1 MSKNRL
7 LHLAIGLAALP
18 AAVNAQPANEQT
30 SGGLEEVVVT
40 AERREASLQSVPVP
54 VTALTAESLE
64 KKQVTEAR
72 DLARYTPSLK
82 MLNNIT
88 TPTNLSPSLRGSLQQ
103 DASLIV
109 AESPFGLYVDDVY
122 LARLNGNNVALAD
135 IERVEVLRGPQGTL
149 YGRNSLSGAIKF
161 ISRSPGDK
169 EWFETS
175 FGAGNFDQKRASV
188 SVGGSLSDDWAGS
201 FSALYNNKNGQFYD
215 RNPAIAQK
223 TGLERNYAARG
234 KLRYRG
240 IENLDVTASLS
251 YSDAK
256 NDGGQLIPATTPS
269 VPSTKQYTS
278 DDLVPQFGT
287 YILNTPPLS
296 RLGAPYRDRTEGSTK
311 QTIASLNASYKIGD
325 MTLKSI
331 TGYVKTKDFFN
342 NDFSGNGNVVAVNT
356 ADADQMSEELQ
367 LSGTAAD
374 GRLDYLAG
382 VYLFTEKG
390 TQAFAWA
397 TFFPPL
403 LPVAVPISTS
413 AIRAKTDS
421 TSAFVQ
427 MSYHITDALKATA
440 GVRYT
445 EDRKTFDFTFVGK
458 LPPITPTAGAV
469 NLKNTY
475 TQTTPR
481 FGLDYTVPASG
492 NVDRML
498 IYTSAAKGFKS
509 GGYNGINIF
518 SFQDAQKAYFPES
531 NWTYEA
537 GVKTD
542 LFGNNLRINA
552 NYYYAKVSD
561 LALNALVTLPNG
573 TTAFPV
579 QNAGKVTIQGLEYE
593 ITAVPTDGLTLFLS
607 GTALTDG
614 KYTYLRPASAPAN
627 ALRDFGVNAVPPQ
640 LPKFSYNAGF
650 EYGHDTSIGR
660 ATVGADWFYTDDYI
674 TSATN
679 DFKVKG
685 FGQGNAF
692 VGVELSKNWS
702 TRFSVKNFS
711 NNDTIPTGSRGFL
724 GGFIPVRPR
733 EYLMSF
739 SYKMD

>member
-1 MSKNRL
+1 MFKQRL
-7 LHLAIGLAALP
+7 LHLAIGLVALP
-18 AAVNAQPANEQT
+18 TAVHAQQATEQG

-40 AERREASLQSVPVP
+40 AERRAASLQTVPVP
-54 VTALTAESLE
+54 VTAITAEALE

-169 EWFETS
+169 EWFDAS
-175 FGAGNFDQKRASV
+175 IGMGNFDQKKLSV
-188 SVGGSLSDDWAGS
+188 SVGGSLGDGLAGS
-201 FSALYNNKNGQFYD
+201 FSALYNNKDGQFYD
-215 RNPAIAQK
+215 RNPAVAQK
-223 TGLERNYAARG
+223 TGLERNMAARG
-234 KLRYRG
+234 KLRYTG
-240 IENLDVTASLS
+240 IDNLDVTASLS

-269 VPSTKQYTS
+269 VPSNKQYTS
-278 DDLVPQFGT
+278 SDLVPQFGT
-287 YILNTPPLS
+287 YILNTPLLG
-296 RLGAPYRDRTEGSTK
+296 RLGAPYRDRTLGTTQ
-311 QTIASLNASYKIGD
+311 QTIASINATYKIGD
-325 MTLKSI
+325 ATVKSI

-342 NDFSGNGNVVAVNT
+342 NDFSGNGNVVAVNA
-356 ADADQMSEELQ
+356 ADADQISEELQ
-367 LSGTAAD
+367 VSGTAAD
-374 GRLDYLAG
+374 GRLSYLAG
-382 VYLFTEKG
+382 VYLFNEKG
-390 TQAFAWA
+390 TQDFAWA

-413 AIRAKTDS
+413 SIKAKTDS
-421 TSAFVQ
+421 TSVFAQFD
-427 MSYHITDALKATA
+427 YRFTDALKATV

-445 EDRKTFDFTFVGK
+445 EDRKKFDFSFVGK
-458 LPPITPTAGAV
+458 LPPITPAAGLV
-469 NLKNTY
+469 NLKDTY
-475 TQTTPR
+475 SQTTPR
-481 FGLDYTVPASG
+481 FGLDYTVPALA

-518 SFQDAQKAYFPES
+518 SFQDAQKSYFPES

-537 GVKTD
+537 GIKTD
-542 LFGNNLRINA
+542 MLGNSLRVNA
-552 NYYYAKVSD
+552 NYYYAKISD

-579 QNAGKVTIQGLEYE
+579 QNAGKATIQGLEYE
-593 ITAVPTDGLTLFLS
+593 ITVVPTDNLTLFLS
-607 GTALTDG
+607 GTALSDG
-614 KYTYLRPASAPAN
+614 KYTFLRAGSAPAN
-627 ALRDFGVNAVPPQ
+627 ALRDYGVNPSPPQ
-640 LPKFSYNAGF
+640 VPDYSYNAGF
-650 EYGHDTSIGR
+650 EYGVDSHVGR
-660 ATVGADWFYTDDYI
+660 VSLGADWFYTADYL

-692 VGVELSKNWS
+692 VQLAFSKNWN
-702 TRFSVKNFS
+702 TRFAVKNFT
-711 NNDTIPTGSRGFL
+711 NNNTIPTGSRGFL
-724 GGFIPVRPR
+724 GGFIPMRPR
-733 EYLMSF
+733 EYMVTF
-739 SYKMD
+739 NYKMD

>member
-1 MSKNRL
+1 MFKQRL
-7 LHLAIGLAALP
+7 LHLAIGLVTLP
-18 AAVNAQPANEQT
+18 TAVHAQQATEQG

-40 AERREASLQSVPVP
+40 AERRSASLQTVPVP
-54 VTALTAESLE
+54 VTAITAEALE

-161 ISRSPGDK
+161 VSRSPGDK
-169 EWFETS
+169 EWFDAS
-175 FGAGNFDQKRASV
+175 IGMGNFDQKKASV
-188 SVGGSLSDDWAGS
+188 SVGGSLGDGFAGS
-201 FSALYNNKNGQFYD
+201 FSALYNNKDGQFYD
-215 RNPAIAQK
+215 RNPAVAQK
-223 TGLERNYAARG
+223 TGLERNMAARG
-234 KLRYRG
+234 KLRYTG
-240 IENLDVTASLS
+240 IDNLDITASLS

-256 NDGGQLIPATTPS
+256 NDGGQLIPASTPS
-269 VPSTKQYTS
+269 VPSTKQFTS

-287 YILNTPPLS
+287 YILNTPLLG
-296 RLGAPYRDRTEGSTK
+296 RLGAPYRDRTQGATQ
-311 QTIASLNASYKIGD
+311 QTIASVNVAYKMGD
-325 MTLKSI
+325 ATLKSI

-342 NDFSGNGNVVAVNT
+342 NDFSGNGNVVAVND
-356 ADADQMSEELQ
+356 ADAEQISEELQ
-367 LSGTAAD
+367 ISGTAAD
-374 GRLDYLAG
+374 GRLNYLAG
-382 VYLFTEKG
+382 VYLFNEKG

-397 TFFPPL
+397 TYFPPL

-413 AIRAKTDS
+413 AIKAKTDS

-427 MSYHITDALKATA
+427 LDYRLTDALKATV

-445 EDRKTFDFTFVGK
+445 EDRKKFDFSFVGK
-458 LPPITPTAGAV
+458 LPPITPATGLV
-469 NLKNTY
+469 NLKDTY

-481 FGLDYTVPASG
+481 FGLDYTVPAWGS
-492 NVDRML
+492 VDRML

-518 SFQDAQKAYFPES
+518 SFQDAQKSYFPES

-537 GVKTD
+537 GIKTD
-542 LFGNNLRINA
+542 MLGNSLRINA
-552 NYYYAKVSD
+552 NYYYAKISD
-561 LALNALVTLPNG
+561 LALNATVTLPNG

-579 QNAGKVTIQGLEYE
+579 QNAGKATIQGLEYE
-593 ITAVPTDGLTLFLS
+593 ITAVPTDNLTLFLS

-614 KYTYLRPASAPAN
+614 KYTYLRPGSAPAN
-627 ALRDFGVNAVPPQ
+627 ALASYGVNATPPQ
-640 LPKFSYNAGF
+640 LPDYTYNAGF
-650 EYGHDTSIGR
+650 EYGVDSRAGR
-660 ATVGADWFYTDDYI
+660 VSLGADWFYTADYI

-685 FGQGNAF
+685 YGQGNTFVQLAF
-692 VGVELSKNWS
+692 AKNWT
-702 TRFSVKNFS
+702 TRFAVKNFT
-711 NNDTIPTGSRGFL
+711 NNSTIPTGSRGFL

-733 EYLMSF
+733 EYMVTF
-739 SYKMD
+739 NYKMD